1 MIAANGA
8 TEDELAAIA
17 AALLV
22 IPSTSTSLSINSAS
36 DASVVEGPTQSPWL
50 AAARQEAILRDAALR
65 DAG

>member
-22 IPSTSTSLSINSAS
+22 IPSVVSA
-36 DASVVEGPTQSPWL
+36 ANAVEGPSQSPWL
-50 AAARQEAILRDAALR
+50 TAARQEAVGLD
-65 DAG
+65 

>member
-22 IPSTSTSLSINSAS
+22 IPSTSTSLSIHSVSA
-36 DASVVEGPTQSPWL
+36 ANVVEGPMQSPWL
-50 AAARQEAILRDAALR
+50 AAARREAIGLD
-65 DAG
+65 